1 MATIALGFN
10 ISASATGMAQGVNAA
25 AVELQKLGYA
35 AKQASSDVSVLKTLS
50 IGRAFADGIQS
61 VYSTFANFAQGAFT
75 AVEST
80 SNLSRELGIS
90 YEQLTQLQLAAGLA
104 HALATTACRGL
115 EQYW

>member
-1 MATIALGFN
+1 MGHDSTGIN

-25 AVELQKLGYA
+25 AVELQKLGYSASSA
-35 AKQASSDVSVLKTLS
+35 ASDVSVLKTLS

-61 VYSTFANFAQGAFT
+61 VYSTFSNFAQGAFT

-104 HALATTACRGL
+104 GVSTETLAKAFTKRK
-115 EQYW
+115 